1 MKEDSD
7 CCFYTHFELTLF
19 AKDLMQSF
27 FGGDNFQLELL
38 YEDFF
43 FFEHILQADDNP
55 QAVFV
60 FFKHE
65 YELA

>member
-1 MKEDSD
+1 
-7 CCFYTHFELTLF
+7 
-19 AKDLMQSF
+19 MQSF

-43 FFEHILQADDNP
+43 FFELILQADDYP
-55 QAVFV
+55 QAVFA